1 MELGNGVYDGLNK
14 FVLFYA
20 NKIVL
25 FYNSKIETPVK
36 PKNSRQ
42 NGRKGM
48 VLVQSERNE
57 ISAESK
63 YGSAL

>member
-1 MELGNGVYDGLNK
+1 VLNGWKHTLDLGEDVSDGL
-14 FVLFYA
+14 

-25 FYNSKIETPVK
+25 FYGNKIEPLTPLDK
-36 PKNSRQ
+36 SRQ
-42 NGRKGM
+42 NVRKGM